1 MGHTWSNDQKHKNN
15 EKVSQLESGNWTLD
29 TGHWTVQRTLDS
41 AADTGHWTVFDIS
54 RKFSCEIP
62 SSSPIGRCDPKLVCS
77 PRPTFKLKH
86 NSTVEK
92 RQQSHFKKTQFHLG
106 GKKAAVAFK
115 KTHVGEKGGSCILK
129 KHTWGKKDG
138 GNCNSALTFII
149 KTLKDASC
157 YFMHNDAYFF
167 TNEFSSFDLF
177 FYCSFHISFNTKRG
191 LIWLL
196 VDFFFFTLVHIDS
209 KALAQDRLSIQRRG
223 RRSSPETSSLCELR
237 HIIQVG
243 HQSFYVSISELSVIA
258 ILAFIFVPF

>member
-1 MGHTWSNDQKHKNN
+1 MLHTALKIWDIHDLTIKNTKTMKRSPNWRVEIGH
-15 EKVSQLESGNWTLD
+15 WTLD
-29 TGHWTVQRTLDS
+29 TGQRSGHWTLDS
-41 AADTGHWTVFDIS
+41 VRHFKKVF
-54 RKFSCEIP
+54 
-62 SSSPIGRCDPKLVCS
+62 SPIGRCDPKLVCS

-237 HIIQVG
+237 HSIIQVG

>member
-1 MGHTWSNDQKHKNN
+1 M
-15 EKVSQLESGNWTLD
+15 D
-29 TGHWTVQRTLDS
+29 TGHWTLDS

-191 LIWLL
+191 LI
-196 VDFFFFTLVHIDS
+196 
-209 KALAQDRLSIQRRG
+209 
-223 RRSSPETSSLCELR
+223 
-237 HIIQVG
+237 
-243 HQSFYVSISELSVIA
+243 
-258 ILAFIFVPF
+258 